1 MMSATPY
8 THAWSHEQNI
18 TLQDLGAA
26 VICTAAEAVAQ
37 HPTSP
42 PSLITNTELFA
53 AAEQELKKRQER
65 SSSAFLSI
73 FQ

>member
-1 MMSATPY
+1 MIQV
-8 THAWSHEQNI
+8 THFSSLRFEFSGGEI
-18 TLQDLGAA
+18 AA

-65 SSSAFLSI
+65 TSSAFLSI